1 MLGGCVQGTCTPLN
15 PIISVAASTI
25 RVGFLLRFILS
36 SNSVVVHWFVR
47 PTS

>member
-15 PIISVAASTI
+15 PIISIATSTI
-25 RVGFLLRFILS
+25 RVGFFLRFILS
-36 SNSVVVHWFVR
+36 SNNVGVHQFVR